1 MALSNAANWSQPLHH
16 HAPQLHPPAG
26 WAEGGPSSF
35 LANTTQLVLE
45 GIERVEQA
53 LAAHDGQEAFSN
65 LEEEERFLAEA
76 ELLEKL
82 LASDQRLD
90 YDYGQQV
97 VNNQQQQQQHN
108 SGHHQEEEDKE
119 DEEEVVEH
127 DAAAAAHHP
136 HAHGNHSGHHDGH
149 HGGHGDKHGGGHQ
162 EIPSVRYRKK
172 FFLLFPNCQ
181 IYRQKQFE
189 EKQLCGYT
197 INFRSST
204 TITVQYFQYKPQ
216 CTISKL
222 TLQCMY
228 GYTGTVL

>member
-108 SGHHQEEEDKE
+108 SGHHQEEEDIE

-127 DAAAAAHHP
+127 DAAAAHHP

-172 FFLLFPNCQ
+172 IFLLFPNCQ

-189 EKQLCGYT
+189 EKQLCG
-197 INFRSST
+197 R
-204 TITVQYFQYKPQ
+204 TVFSVQTPVHHK
-216 CTISKL
+216 
-222 TLQCMY
+222 
-228 GYTGTVL
+228 